1 MKKEI
6 LSNKHPCWKF
16 GPYRFCLEQER
27 CVHAMKTSQLP
38 PVFLVSLIAA
48 PFLPAQTS
56 PPPPPPPI
64 PVVLAPWEKTVTLP
78 AEAAPYFR
86 ITLGTPVTGWVETVK
101 ADIGS
106 ELKKGDLLA
115 EIRAPELVAA
125 RDARAE
131 EARAAE
137 QGVTGAMALLESAKA
152 EATAA
157 ESEFTRLRQLSSAGT
172 VTTKVSDESEARFA
186 AAKAKVAEAEAGVA
200 SAKAG
205 ALAAAARATEAAV
218 KLEYTRL
225 VAPYDGRVVARRA
238 EPGDFL
244 ATSSEG
250 ADLFTFEQT
259 DPLRVRIHIPE
270 HAAALTQA
278 GQAVTLKLGGRE
290 FKAELARVSGSL
302 DPVTRT
308 VTAEVDLSGSGL
320 LPGTFG
326 TATMTLAKLESAALL
341 PLSAVRTEADG
352 SRSVLVAAEG
362 GEKKVPVTL
371 HTVEGL
377 KAVLTGDLVAGQM
390 VLP

>member
-1 MKKEI
+1 MNPRI
-6 LSNKHPCWKF
+6 FPL
-16 GPYRFCLEQER
+16 L
-27 CVHAMKTSQLP
+27 
-38 PVFLVSLIAA
+38 
-48 PFLPAQTS
+48 LPALLSVADPLHAQT

-86 ITLGTPVTGWVETVK
+86 ITLGTPVTGWVDAVK

-106 ELKKGDLLA
+106 ELKKGDVLA
-115 EIRAPELVAA
+115 EVRAPELVAA

-152 EATAA
+152 VATAA

-172 VTTKVSDESEARFA
+172 VTTKVSDESAARFA

-200 SAKAG
+200 SAKAE
-205 ALAAAARATEAAV
+205 ALAAAARATEAEV
-218 KLEYTRL
+218 MLEYTRI
-225 VAPYDGRVVARRA
+225 VAPYDGRVVARQA
-238 EPGDFL
+238 EQGDFL
-244 ATSSEG
+244 ATAAEG
-250 ADLFTFEQT
+250 AALFTFEET
-259 DPLRVRIHIPE
+259 DLLRVRLHVPE
-270 HAAALTQA
+270 HAAALTRA

-326 TATMTLAKLESAALL
+326 TATMTLAKFESAVLL
-341 PLSAVRTEADG
+341 PLSAVKTEADG
-352 SRSVLVAAEG
+352 SRFVLVTAET

>member
-1 MKKEI
+1 MKSKP
-6 LSNKHPCWKF
+6 L
-16 GPYRFCLEQER
+16 L
-27 CVHAMKTSQLP
+27 
-38 PVFLVSLIAA
+38 FLAA
-48 PFLPAQTS
+48 ALASADSGVRAQTP

-64 PVVLAPWEKTVTLP
+64 PVVLAPWEKTVSLP

-86 ITLGTPVTGWVETVK
+86 ITLGTPVTGWVDSVK

-106 ELKKGDLLA
+106 ELKQGDVLA
-115 EIRAPELVAA
+115 EVRAPELVAA

-137 QGVTGAMALLESAKA
+137 QGVTGASALLESAKA
-152 EATAA
+152 GAAAA

-172 VTTKVSDESEARFA
+172 VTTKVSDEAEARFA

-200 SAKAG
+200 SAKAE

-218 KLEYTRL
+218 LLEYTRIA
-225 VAPYDGRVVARRA
+225 APYDGRVVSRKA
-238 EPGDFL
+238 ELGDFL
-244 ATSSEG
+244 ATSAEG

-259 DPLRVRIHIPE
+259 DPLRVRLHVPE
-270 HAAALTQA
+270 HAAALTKA

-290 FKAELARVSGSL
+290 FKAELARVTGSL

-341 PLSAVRTEADG
+341 PLSAVKTEADG
-352 SRSVLVAAEG
+352 SRYVLVAGET

-377 KAVLTGDLVAGQM
+377 KAVLTGDLVAGQS

>member
-1 MKKEI
+1 
-6 LSNKHPCWKF
+6 
-16 GPYRFCLEQER
+16 
-27 CVHAMKTSQLP
+27 MKTSNLP
-38 PVFLVSLIAA
+38 PVFLVTLIAA
-48 PFLPAQTS
+48 PFLPAQT

-64 PVVLAPWEKTVTLP
+64 PVVLAPWEKTLTLP

-86 ITLGTPVTGWVETVK
+86 VTLGTPVTGWVDTVK

-106 ELKKGDLLA
+106 DLKKGDLLA
-115 EIRAPELVAA
+115 EVRAPELIAA

-137 QGVTGAMALLESAKA
+137 QRVTGAAALLESAKA
-152 EATAA
+152 QLSAA
-157 ESEFTRLRQLSSAGT
+157 ESEFSRLRQLSSGGT
-172 VTTKVSDESEARFA
+172 VTTKVSDESAARFA

-200 SAKAG
+200 SAKAE

-218 KLEYTRL
+218 MLEYTRL

-238 EPGDFL
+238 ELGDFL
-244 ATSSEG
+244 ATPSEG
-250 ADLFTFEQT
+250 ASLFTFEQT
-259 DPLRVRIHIPE
+259 EPLRVRIHIPE
-270 HAAALTQA
+270 QAAALTRA

-371 HTVEGL
+371 HSVEGL

-390 VLP
+390 VAP

>member
-1 MKKEI
+1 MN
-6 LSNKHPCWKF
+6 SNL
-16 GPYRFCLEQER
+16 RL
-27 CVHAMKTSQLP
+27 
-38 PVFLVSLIAA
+38 
-48 PFLPAQTS
+48 PFLAVLAGAVPLHAQTP

-64 PVVLAPWEKTVTLP
+64 PIVLAPWEKTVTLP

-86 ITLGTPVTGWVETVK
+86 VTLGTPVTGWVDSVK

-125 RDARAE
+125 RDA
-131 EARAAE
+131 
-137 QGVTGAMALLESAKA
+137 
-152 EATAA
+152 AA
-157 ESEFTRLRQLSSAGT
+157 ESEFTRLRQLAGAGT
-172 VTTKVSDESEARFA
+172 VTTKVSDESEARSA
-186 AAKAKVAEAEAGVA
+186 AAKARVAEAEAGVA
-200 SAKAG
+200 SAKAA

-218 KLEYTRL
+218 MLEYTRL
-225 VAPYDGRVVARRA
+225 VAPYDGRVVARHA
-238 EPGDFL
+238 ELGDFL
-244 ATSSEG
+244 ATAAEG
-250 ADLFTFEQT
+250 ASLFTYEQT
-259 DPLRVRIHIPE
+259 DPLRIKLHVPE
-270 HAAALTQA
+270 HAAALTKA

-326 TATMTLAKLESAALL
+326 TATMTLAKLESAALI
-341 PLSAVRTEADG
+341 PLGAVKTESDG
-352 SRSVLVAAEG
+352 SRYVLVSGET

-377 KAVLTGDLVAGQM
+377 KAVLTGDLVAGQS

>member
-1 MKKEI
+1 MKNRKL
-6 LSNKHPCWKF
+6 LSF
-16 GPYRFCLEQER
+16 
-27 CVHAMKTSQLP
+27 
-38 PVFLVSLIAA
+38 FLLAA
-48 PFLPAQTS
+48 SAVPLLHAQT
-56 PPPPPPPI
+56 PPPPPAPI

-86 ITLGTPVTGWVETVK
+86 VTLGTTATGWVDVVK

-106 ELKKGDLLA
+106 LVKKGDLLA
-115 EIRAPELVAA
+115 GIRAPELIAA

-137 QGVTGAMALLESAKA
+137 QGIIGATALLESAKA
-152 EATAA
+152 EAAAA
-157 ESEFTRLRQLSSAGT
+157 ESEFARLRQLSGAGT

-186 AAKAKVAEAEAGVA
+186 AAKAKVAAAEAGVA
-200 SAKAG
+200 SAKAE
-205 ALAAAARATEAAV
+205 ALAAAARATEAEVA
-218 KLEYTRL
+218 LEYTRI
-225 VAPYDGRVVARRA
+225 VAPYDGLVVARRA
-238 EPGDFL
+238 ELGDFL
-244 ATSSEG
+244 ATPAEG
-250 ADLFTFEQT
+250 ASLFTFEQT
-259 DPLRVRIHIPE
+259 DPLRVRLHVPE
-270 HAAALTQA
+270 HAAALTKA
-278 GQAVTLKLGGRE
+278 SQAVTLKLGGRE
-290 FKAELARVSGSL
+290 IKAELARVSGSL

-326 TATMTLAKLESAALL
+326 TATMTLAKLESATLL
-341 PLSAVRTEADG
+341 PLSVVKTEADG
-352 SRSVLVAAEG
+352 SRYVLVAGAT